1 MTRSYQAATMTQIP
15 SPPIPADIP
24 QLPPAP
30 AIARWGTMVLSAVLG
45 LSALAGLWLALVAGE
60 STLWFS
66 TIFELLTLAAAAIGI
81 LAAIGRF
88 RDGWALSLA
97 CVAGTT
103 LVCAVFAFVEL
114 RANFNNDPS
123 YAGLMK
129 PYLGFRLALA
139 AGFGGLASL
148 AVFSRNPACW
158 GAFIK
163 GMIVLAPAVAVLGWI
178 GLRGGAFLGATR
190 STPGAEAAR
199 ILMLCFGGLVLI
211 GLISVGGHLLIRA
224 YELGRAPADRPD
236 PSKP

>member
-1 MTRSYQAATMTQIP
+1 MTQPPPAIP
-15 SPPIPADIP
+15 PEAT
-24 QLPPAP
+24 QLPPPP
-30 AIARWGTMVLSAVLG
+30 AIARWGAMALSAVLG
-45 LSALAGLWLALVAGE
+45 VSALAGLWLTLFAGE

-66 TIFELLTLAAAAIGI
+66 TIFELLTLAAAAIGV
-81 LAAIGRF
+81 LAATGRF

-114 RANFNNDPS
+114 RANFNSHPS

-139 AGFGGLASL
+139 AGFAGLASL

-158 GAFIK
+158 RALVK
-163 GMIVLAPAVAVLGWI
+163 AMIVLAPAAAVLAWLGVS
-178 GLRGGAFLGATR
+178 GGSGGGGFLGAAR
-190 STPGAEAAR
+190 ATPGAEAAR
-199 ILMLCFGGLVLI
+199 ILMLCLGGLVLI

-236 PSKP
+236 APPPSPAKP